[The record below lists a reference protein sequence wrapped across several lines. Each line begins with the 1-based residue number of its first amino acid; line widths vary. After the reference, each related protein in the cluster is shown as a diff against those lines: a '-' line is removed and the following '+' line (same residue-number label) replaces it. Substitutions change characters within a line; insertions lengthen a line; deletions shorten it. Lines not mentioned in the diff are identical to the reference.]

1 MKNPSLKVAQASPV
15 SCSVDCK
22 SGMIA
27 DSKNVGARFSI
38 VIVNYN
44 GGAMLLECV
53 RSAMQEGVPASQ
65 IIIVDNGSRD
75 GSVQALES
83 NVAVTSVIRNR
94 CNAGFARAV
103 NQAIKSASALP
114 ASVEFFMLL
123 NNDAQLESGAV
134 QAFADGF
141 DRLPNL
147 AIAGGQ
153 LHFPDGR
160 LQSAF
165 APLPSLAE
173 EFLPLILLRLFF
185 PDRFRR
191 RTMAENPFAVESVL
205 GACLCVR
212 RAVLPRLGLL
222 DEDFFFFFE
231 EIDWCRRAWK
241 IGAEVYHLPKAR
253 AVHRQGH
260 TANRFRGPS
269 RVEYQRSKLTFFKK
283 SRSPAAFLVLSVFLV
298 LRTLINALS
307 GTVMCAAT
315 LCLNKRLRLNTRTY
329 WYLFSWHVLCRPASW
344 GLPDKCP
351 G

>member
-1 MKNPSLKVAQASPV
+1 MS
-15 SCSVDCK
+15 
-22 SGMIA
+22 A
-27 DSKNVGARFSI
+27 DSSHAGARFAI

-53 RSAMQEGVPASQ
+53 LSAMQEGVPASH
-65 IIIVDNGSRD
+65 IFIVDNGSRD
-75 GSVQALES
+75 DSIQTLES
-83 NVAVTSVIRNR
+83 SVAGTSVIRNR

-103 NQAIKSASALP
+103 NQAIESALALP
-114 ASVEFFMLL
+114 ASVEFFLLL
-123 NNDAQLESGAV
+123 NNDAQLESGAL
-134 QAFADGF
+134 QAFAGGF

-160 LQSAF
+160 LQNAF

-173 EFLPLILLRLFF
+173 EILPLILLRLFF
-185 PDRFRR
+185 RDRYRR
-191 RTMAENPFAVESVL
+191 KTLEENPFVVESVF

-212 RAVLPRLGLL
+212 RAVLPRLGPL

-231 EIDWCRRAWK
+231 ELEWCRRAWQ
-241 IGAEVYHLPKAR
+241 IGTEVYHLPQAR

-269 RVEYQRSKLTFFKK
+269 RVEHQRSKLIFFKK
-283 SRSPAAFLVLSVFLV
+283 SRRPAAFHVLSVFLV

-315 LCLNKRLRLNTRTY
+315 LCLNQRLRLNTRTY
-329 WYLFSWHVLCRPASW
+329 WYLFSWHMLGRPASW
-344 GLPDKCP
+344 GLPDKCSGRFGQP
-351 G
+351 